1 MARQPRLVVPG
12 LPIHIVQRGNN
23 RTTCFKGKEDFLV
36 YLALLRELV
45 PEYKCSLHAYCLMPD
60 HVHLLLTPSTERG
73 CGGLMR
79 DSSFRYSQFFNKK
92 YQRTGTLWE
101 GRFRSCLVESRAYVI
116 ACHRYIELNPVR
128 AGIATSAAAY
138 PWSSFRSNMGEL
150 ADPLVTRHA
159 EFSTVGCADYAA
171 LLQEGISPDVLKQ
184 LRDST
189 KGGYPLVSDE
199 FKLVLAQRSERRL
212 IKQRPGPKAKTEL
225 PATEAH
231 PDLFA

>member
-23 RTTCFKGKEDFLV
+23 RSTCFKGSEDFLV

-45 PEYKCSLHAYCLMPD
+45 PAYQCSLHAYCVMPN
-60 HVHLLLTPSTERG
+60 HVHLLLTPPTDSG
-73 CGGLMR
+73 CGALMR

-101 GRFRSCLVESRAYVI
+101 GRFRSCLVESQAYVI

-128 AGIATSAAAY
+128 AGIAKSPSEY
-138 PWSSFRSNMGEL
+138 SWSSFRANAGEL
-150 ADPLVTRHA
+150 VDSLLTRHD
-159 EFSTVGCADYAA
+159 EFSTVSRADYAA
-171 LLQEGISPDVLKQ
+171 LVHEGIAPDVLQQ
-184 LRDST
+184 LREFT
-189 KGGYPLVSDE
+189 KGGYPLVSDR
-199 FKLVLAQRSERRL
+199 FKLALARSTDRQL
-212 IKQRPGPKAKTEL
+212 DKQRPGPKAKTGHETID
-225 PATEAH
+225 A